1 MTRYVASVDQGTT
14 STRFMVFDDAGA
26 VVGIHQLEH
35 TQIYPQAG
43 WVEHDPLEIWARVQD
58 VIKGGLAKADLTAN
72 DLAAIGI
79 TNQRETA
86 VVWNPRTGQPYYNA
100 IVWQDTRTDRIC
112 SELARDG
119 GQDRFRAQT
128 GLPLATY
135 FSGPKIKWIL
145 DNVPGVRAAA
155 ERGEA
160 VFGNIDTWVI
170 WNLTGGPSGGA
181 HVTDVTNA
189 SRTLLMNLHT
199 LDWDDDILGI
209 LDIPAPDVAR
219 DPTVQRPRD
228 LRLRPGQGA
237 RLR

>member
-1 MTRYVASVDQGTT
+1 MGGYIGALDQGTT
-14 STRFMVFDDAGA
+14 STRFLLFDRQGRQVAGR
-26 VVGIHQLEH
+26 QLEH
-35 TQIYPQAG
+35 RQIYPRPG
-43 WVEHDPLEIWARVQD
+43 WVEHDPLEIWARTQD
-58 VIKGGLAKADLTAN
+58 VIKGGLANADLTPS

-112 SELARDG
+112 GELAREPVLSGAEGG
-119 GQDRFRAQT
+119 GQDRFRALT

-160 VFGNIDTWVI
+160 VFGNID
-170 WNLTGGPSGGA
+170 
-181 HVTDVTNA
+181 
-189 SRTLLMNLHT
+189 LL
-199 LDWDDDILGI
+199 G
-209 LDIPAPDVAR
+209 R
-219 DPTVQRPRD
+219 
-228 LRLRPGQGA
+228 RLQGV
-237 RLR
+237 R

>member
-14 STRFMVFDDAGA
+14 STRFMIFDDAGA

-35 TQIYPQAG
+35 KQIYPQAG
-43 WVEHDPLEIWARVQD
+43 WVEHDPLEIWARDAGCNQGRSRQGRSD
-58 VIKGGLAKADLTAN
+58 GERPGSDRHHQPARDRGGLEPAHRPAVLQRHR
-72 DLAAIGI
+72 LAGYAHGPHL
-79 TNQRETA
+79 QRA
-86 VVWNPRTGQPYYNA
+86 GQGPVLSGA
-100 IVWQDTRTDRIC
+100 
-112 SELARDG
+112 EGG

-170 WNLTGGPSGGA
+170 WNLTGGPA
-181 HVTDVTNA
+181 A
-189 SRTLLMNLHT
+189 ART
-199 LDWDDDILGI
+199 
-209 LDIPAPDVAR
+209 
-219 DPTVQRPRD
+219 
-228 LRLRPGQGA
+228 
-237 RLR
+237 